1 VQKADMRGDSE
12 FLLEVEDLAKHFPVS
27 RGAFGSRSAVVRA
40 LDGVSF
46 SLRAGETLAVVGES
60 GCGKSTLGRCVTRL
74 LQPTAGRVVFEGR
87 DITSYSRSQM
97 RPLRRDMMMI
107 FQDPFGSLD
116 PRMRVG
122 TIIAEPLQ
130 VHRYGDSS
138 AIESRVRYLLE
149 RVGLSPEHYHR
160 FPHEFSGGQRQR
172 IGIARA
178 LAVEPK
184 LIVCDEP
191 VSALDVSVQAQIL
204 NLLADLQEDFGLTY
218 LFITHNLDVVRHIAD
233 RVLVMYLGKVVE
245 EAGAADLFHH
255 PRHPYTASLLSAVPI
270 PEPQLARARRA
281 IVLEGDVPSP
291 VNPPDACRFHPRCP
305 RAQPI
310 CSRDYPAPAGF
321 GGGHRAWCHFPV
333 QSWPL
338 KSPDEIRSI
347 TALS

>member
-1 VQKADMRGDSE
+1 MVQVETQSDPDV
-12 FLLEVEDLAKHFPVS
+12 LLQVVDLTKHFPVG
-27 RGAFGSRSAVVRA
+27 RGAFGSHSGVVRA
-40 LDGVSF
+40 VDGVSF
-46 SLRAGETLAVVGES
+46 ILRSGETLAVVGES
-60 GCGKSTLGRCVTRL
+60 GCGKSTLARCITKL
-74 LQPTAGRVVFEGR
+74 LQPTAGRIVFAGR
-87 DITSYSRSQM
+87 DITAFSRSQM

-122 TIIAEPLQ
+122 TIIAEPLE
-130 VHRYGDSS
+130 VHGYGDTR
-138 AIESRVRYLLE
+138 AIESRVRHLLE

-178 LAVEPK
+178 LALEPK

-233 RVLVMYLGKVVE
+233 RVLVMYLGRVVE
-245 EAGAADLFHH
+245 EAGGADLFGH
-255 PRHPYTASLLSAVPI
+255 PRHPYTASLLSAIPI
-270 PEPQLARARRA
+270 PDPQIARSRRA

-291 VNPPDACRFHPRCP
+291 LNPPDACRFHPRCP
-305 RAQPI
+305 RAQEI
-310 CSRDYPAPAGF
+310 CARDDPAPLAF
-321 GGGHRAWCHFPV
+321 TRGHRAWCHFPV
-333 QSWPL
+333 QGWPL
-338 KSPDEIRSI
+338 KTPDELRS
-347 TALS
+347 TAG

>member
-1 VQKADMRGDSE
+1 MQAATRNDPDV
-12 FLLEVEDLAKHFPVS
+12 LLQVEDLAKHFPVGG
-27 RGAFGSRSAVVRA
+27 GAFGSHPGVVRA

-46 SLRAGETLAVVGES
+46 SLHQGETLAVVGES
-60 GCGKSTLGRCVTRL
+60 GCGKSTLGRCIARL
-74 LQPTAGRVVFEGR
+74 LPLTAGRIVFAGR

-130 VHRYGDSS
+130 VHGYGDRRTV
-138 AIESRVRYLLE
+138 EKRVRYLLE
-149 RVGLSPEHYHR
+149 RVGLSPEHYDR

-184 LIVCDEP
+184 LIICDEP

-233 RVLVMYLGKVVE
+233 RVLVMYLGRVVE
-245 EAGAADLFHH
+245 EAAGADLFRL

-270 PEPQLARARRA
+270 PEPQLARTRRA

-291 VNPPDACRFHPRCP
+291 VNPPAACRFHPRCP
-305 RAQPI
+305 RAQEI
-310 CSRDYPAPAGF
+310 CGREDPAPADF
-321 GGGHRAWCHFPV
+321 GHGHRAWCHFPV

-347 TALS
+347 ARAL

>member
-1 VQKADMRGDSE
+1 MEKAEARSE
-12 FLLEVEDLAKHFPVS
+12 AEVLLHVEDLAKHFPVGQ
-27 RGAFGSRSAVVRA
+27 RAFGSHSGVVRA
-40 LDGVSF
+40 VDGVSF
-46 SLRAGETLAVVGES
+46 SLRSGETLAVVGES
-60 GCGKSTLGRCVTRL
+60 GCGKSTLARCITRL
-74 LQPTAGRVVFEGR
+74 LQPTAGRIVFAGR
-87 DITSYSRSQM
+87 DITALSRSQM

-122 TIIAEPLQ
+122 TIIAEPLE
-130 VHRYGDSS
+130 VHGYGDKR
-138 AIESRVRYLLE
+138 AIESRVRHLLE

-178 LAVEPK
+178 LALEPR

-233 RVLVMYLGKVVE
+233 RVLVMYLGKVIE
-245 EAGAADLFHH
+245 EASGADLFRH
-255 PRHPYTASLLSAVPI
+255 PRHPYTASLLSAIPV
-270 PEPQLARARRA
+270 PEPQLARSRRA

-291 VNPPDACRFHPRCP
+291 LNPPEACRFHPRCP
-305 RAQPI
+305 RAQEI
-310 CSRDYPAPAGF
+310 CSRDYPAPVAF
-321 GGGHRAWCHFPV
+321 TTGHRAWCHFPV
-333 QSWPL
+333 QRWPL

-347 TALS
+347 A